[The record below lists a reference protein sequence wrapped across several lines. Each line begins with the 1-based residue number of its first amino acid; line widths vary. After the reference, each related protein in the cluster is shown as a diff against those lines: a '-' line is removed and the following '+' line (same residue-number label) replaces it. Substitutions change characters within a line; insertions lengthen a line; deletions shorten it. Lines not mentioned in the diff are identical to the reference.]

1 MSQTP
6 ITTPQIDSKEASTTM
21 HSAPKIRRPRSTRKL
36 PWMVTLAAAVPLL
49 GVVGATSAFAGTDPT
64 TTTTTATAGSTSA
77 TTVAGA
83 TTPTTSVSSAPSAT
97 AGTDSPGS
105 TTTTTISAAPRSE
118 AIPLASPQLNG
129 TGSSFA
135 APALEEFDNE
145 VRPAPYSLNV
155 NYASTS
161 SGDGRYEFSNQTTD
175 FAASDIAYGLG
186 STDTQAP
193 SFPFIYV
200 PVTAG
205 GIAFMYN
212 IAGLT
217 KTLQLSSYTACA
229 LLTGGITNW
238 NDPSI
243 AKDNPGVSLPNLA
256 VRPVTESDSA
266 GTNYVLEEWCIGEQP
281 ALWAAFANQE
291 NHQSGGPS
299 DGVAIST
306 TAPESNWP
314 GLPSGLDQ
322 QSTSGVAGNV
332 ATNSGAIGAVQVK
345 YATDLGFGPT
355 TPAHG
360 VASVLNASGKYTQ
373 PTPVDVASALAYAT
387 QLNNGTHQLNFNG
400 VGPNVYNPSTYSY
413 LLAKTTNSDPA
424 KGAVL
429 SGYVNYS
436 LTLGQ
441 EASPSFGY
449 ASLGLSLE
457 QYGVKAVLA
466 NVPGAVAV
474 TAAENKAYA
483 CGDLTPSEVAAGQ
496 TTPTCGVTLAGA
508 PAPGANGGAATGA
521 SVAAGTSTTGTSSGT
536 SGTSGTGGSGGGA
549 GGSSTAAGANPSVSL
564 SGGTGLAFT
573 GGDPLPLAV
582 VGAALVL
589 GAWFVRRR
597 LVRSRSPG
605 AVQ

>member
-1 MSQTP
+1 METKARLSRPRSARGLARLVVLAATLP
-6 ITTPQIDSKEASTTM
+6 VLGVAASTTAWAGPTTVGTP
-21 HSAPKIRRPRSTRKL
+21 SA
-36 PWMVTLAAAVPLL
+36 
-49 GVVGATSAFAGTDPT
+49 ATSAPILPAQPAVSSATSATSSASTGAMTTPPTAAGTDPSGPT
-64 TTTTTATAGSTSA
+64 PTTATD
-77 TTVAGA
+77 V
-83 TTPTTSVSSAPSAT
+83 V
-97 AGTDSPGS
+97 
-105 TTTTTISAAPRSE
+105 PRSGAVAE
-118 AIPLASPQLNG
+118 LSTQLNG
-129 TGSSFA
+129 AGSSFA
-135 APALEEFDNE
+135 APALENFTDS
-145 VRPAPYSLNV
+145 VRSAPYDLNV

-161 SGDGRYEFSNQTTD
+161 SGDGRYEFAQQTTD
-175 FAASDIAYGLG
+175 FGASDIAYGLG

-200 PVTAG
+200 PITAG

-212 IAGLT
+212 IPGLT

-238 NDPSI
+238 NDPAL
-243 AKDNPGVSLPNLA
+243 AKDNPGVSLPNLT

-266 GTNYVLEEWCIGEQP
+266 GTNYVLEEWCIDEQP

-299 DGVAIST
+299 DGVAISA

-314 GLPSGLDQ
+314 GLPGGLDQ

-332 ATNSGAIGAVQVK
+332 ATNPGAIGAVQVK
-345 YATDLGFGPT
+345 YASDLGFGPN
-355 TPAHG
+355 TPPKG

-387 QLNNGTHQLNFNG
+387 QLDNGTHQLDFNG
-400 VGPNVYNPSTYSY
+400 IGPNVYNPSTYSY
-413 LLAKTTNSDPA
+413 LLAKTTGEPTA

-429 SGYVNYS
+429 SGYVNYA

-441 EASPSFGY
+441 EASPTFGY

-466 NVPGAVAV
+466 DVPGAVPV
-474 TAAENKAYA
+474 TAAEDKAYA

-496 TTPTCGVTLAGA
+496 TTPTCGVTLATA
-508 PAPGANGGAATGA
+508 PPPGTNGGHSVGGSATSATNATAAAAGA
-521 SVAAGTSTTGTSSGT
+521 SRGVAAGS
-536 SGTSGTGGSGGGA
+536 GSGS
-549 GGSSTAAGANPSVSL
+549 GSGSGVDPAVSL

-573 GGDPLPLAV
+573 GGDPLPLVV
-582 VGAALVL
+582 VGAALVV
-589 GAWFVRRR
+589 GAWFMRRR
-597 LVRSRSPG
+597 LLRRRTSGGVK
-605 AVQ
+605 